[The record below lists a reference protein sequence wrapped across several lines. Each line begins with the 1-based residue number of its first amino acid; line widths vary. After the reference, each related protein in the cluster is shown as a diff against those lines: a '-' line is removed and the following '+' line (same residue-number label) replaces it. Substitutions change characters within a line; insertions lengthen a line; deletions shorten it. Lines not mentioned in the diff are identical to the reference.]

1 MKEKLKDFLYT
12 FYKVIIFLFGIYFLI
27 QVFSVVNLFILIV
40 LEIEIT
46 PIKYLFN
53 VLLGLGFILLIT
65 SIIPD
70 DFCKRK
76 NGEGSIDCYGYK
88 TICVKGHPNQ
98 MDDRGRIR
106 EHVYVMS
113 EYLGRKLRKGE
124 VVHHKNGIRDD
135 NRIDN
140 LELWDRSHPPGQ
152 RVKDKIKWAIE
163 FLEHHGY
170 NVNKV

>member
-70 DFCKRK
+70 DFFKRK
-76 NGEGSIDCYGYK
+76 KKE
-88 TICVKGHPNQ
+88 VK
-98 MDDRGRIR
+98 
-106 EHVYVMS
+106 
-113 EYLGRKLRKGE
+113 K
-124 VVHHKNGIRDD
+124 
-135 NRIDN
+135 
-140 LELWDRSHPPGQ
+140 
-152 RVKDKIKWAIE
+152 
-163 FLEHHGY
+163 
-170 NVNKV
+170 